1 MGSEELMKVPL
12 KRTIA
17 YEADRWGR
25 AIGVALLFVAILFLR
40 AAFLDWANSLH
51 PEWLSF
57 AAKLLTVVLVAVAI
71 GALLLRAPQRF

>member
-1 MGSEELMKVPL
+1 LKVPF
-12 KRTIA
+12 KRVLA

-57 AAKLLTVVLVAVAI
+57 AAKLLTVVLVVAAVA
-71 GALLLRAPQRF
+71 ALFARAPQRF

>member
-1 MGSEELMKVPL
+1 LKIPL
-12 KRTIA
+12 KRVLA

-25 AIGVALLFVAILFLR
+25 AIGIALLFVAILFLR

-57 AAKLLTVVLVAVAI
+57 AAKLLTLILVVAAI
-71 GALLLRAPQRF
+71 GVLLSRAPQRF